1 MAIYSPDLLFIEM
14 TKACDYS
21 CLHCRASSIGFPS
34 RTDLGMKDVD
44 EIINSIGKIAEVAG
58 RTPHVILTGGDPLM
72 SPSFRD
78 TVSALHDSSVGFSVS
93 PAVTEKL
100 NTDMLSFLMDKGMN
114 SMSISLDGQPEIH
127 DEIRKCNGLFRETL
141 FAMST
146 IKDFG
151 IKLQINS
158 TVMRRNLMD
167 FPFILKILREYQ
179 IRTWEVFFLI
189 ATGRGKGEKPIS
201 SIESEDFLKYL
212 LHVEASG
219 TAIRTVEAPEY
230 RRLKQMAMEGVSMA
244 GGEIF
249 RELIRRSEDTNI
261 TGLLRARTYP
271 TNGRKIKTAFISSNG
286 DVSVSGLFNLKLGSI
301 RETPLHS
308 ILEDNEILMNIE
320 SGDMFRGKCGRCRYR
335 KICGGSRA
343 RAFSEKNDY
352 LESDSLCA
360 YSPEINEDVIAI

>member
-1 MAIYSPDLLFIEM
+1 MVVYSPDLLFIEM

-21 CLHCRASSIGFPS
+21 CLHCRASSIRFPS
-34 RTDLGMKDVD
+34 RTDLGMKDIN
-44 EIINSIGKIAEVAG
+44 EIISSIGKLSELTG
-58 RTPHVILTGGDPLM
+58 RPPHVILTGGDPLM

-141 FAMST
+141 FSMST

-189 ATGRGKGEKPIS
+189 GTGRGKGEKPILN
-201 SIESEDFLKYL
+201 IESEDFLKYL

-219 TAIRTVEAPEY
+219 TAVRTVEAPEY
-230 RRLKQMAMEGVSMA
+230 RRIKQMAMEGATMT
-244 GGEIF
+244 GGGIF
-249 RELIRRSEDTNI
+249 RELIKRSEEINV
-261 TGLLRARTYP
+261 TGLLRSQIFP
-271 TNGRKIKTAFISSNG
+271 TNGRKIRTAFVSSNG
-286 DVSVSGLFNLKLGSI
+286 DVSVSGLFNLKLGNI
-301 RETPLHS
+301 REDPLQNV
-308 ILEDNEILMNIE
+308 LENNEILMNIE
-320 SGDMFRGKCGRCRYR
+320 SGDMFHGKCGRCRYR

-343 RAFSEKNDY
+343 RAFAEKNDY

-360 YSPEINEDVIAI
+360 YSPEINEDVIAA